1 MAAGAV
7 GARSRRK
14 GVAVASLIPDPNLGP
29 IPGPIPGSIP
39 ARTPMSAQDA
49 LWLTMDRPNNL
60 MIIDGVLILAHTP
73 GCQAVLDVV
82 RTRVSDRF
90 PVYRRTPVRAGTG
103 WSWQDDPDFDVTRHV
118 RPARLTEPADL
129 AALQRFMSVQR
140 ANSLP
145 RNRPLWIVFVIDRVL
160 LDDGTIGS
168 AVVCRFHH
176 AMADGVRLTQVMLS
190 MCDSAA
196 QRTGSRPAVGA
207 VVSRRSAGGGITLPL
222 SLPSPV
228 SDAVGMTLDAA
239 KAMRNGVAG
248 LVNLTGRVTGGVA
261 RGVLGAAA
269 HTVAH
274 PVDTVSA
281 LPAAVTAAPRIAWYL
296 ARYGMD
302 TVDDG
307 LEFAVH
313 PGRLVDALALLGDED
328 NRAVNDV
335 SSVTKLLL
343 SDSSPT
349 VWSGT
354 PGRAKAIAWSA
365 PLSLPD
371 IKAVSRSQGATVNDV
386 LLAAVAGGVQ
396 RYLGLHHG
404 RAREIQWLVPVNLKP
419 FADNLPE
426 ELGNYFALVMLPM
439 PLGVADRSAR
449 IRQMRSQM
457 QRIKHSD
464 EAVMTFGLQRAMS
477 VSPGQVQ
484 FFLTNFFAN
493 KTVGVLTNVPGPTEL
508 LNFAGSPVVQIVG
521 FAPCSGD
528 QPIAATIFSYNDT
541 VTIGFATD
549 AGLIPDPEV
558 LVDLV
563 AREATAMQ
571 SLLVS
576 REGA

>member
-1 MAAGAV
+1 MA
-7 GARSRRK
+7 SRI
-14 GVAVASLIPDPNLGP
+14 SDLIPV
-29 IPGPIPGSIP
+29 
-39 ARTPMSAQDA
+39 RTPMSAQDA
-49 LWLTMDRPNNL
+49 LWLTMDRTNNL

-73 GCQAVLDVV
+73 GYQAVLDVV

-90 PVYRRTPVRAGTG
+90 PVYRRTPVRSRTG
-103 WSWQDDPDFDVTRHV
+103 WSWRDDPGFDVSRHV
-118 RPARLTEPADL
+118 RPAELAEPADL
-129 AALQRFMSVQR
+129 TSLQRFMSEQR
-140 ANSLP
+140 AKSLP
-145 RNRPLWIVFVIDRVL
+145 RNRPLWVVFVIDRVL

-190 MCDSAA
+190 MCDRPA
-196 QRTGSRPAVGA
+196 QRTSSRPAVGA
-207 VVSRRSAGGGITLPL
+207 VVARRSVASGVTLPFP
-222 SLPSPV
+222 LPSTL
-228 SDAVGMTLDAA
+228 SGALGMTFDAA
-239 KAMRNGVAG
+239 KAVRNGFVGVAD
-248 LVNLTGRVTGGVA
+248 LTARITGGVA
-261 RGVLGAAA
+261 RGVLGAAVQ
-269 HTVAH
+269 TVTD
-274 PVDTVSA
+274 PVGTVSA
-281 LPAAVTAAPRIAWYL
+281 LPAAVAAAPRIAWYL
-296 ARYGMD
+296 TRYGVE

-307 LEFAVH
+307 LDFAIH

-328 NRAVNDV
+328 NRAVNDI

-349 VWSGT
+349 VWSGK
-354 PGRAKAIAWSA
+354 PGQPKAIAWSA
-365 PLSLPD
+365 PLSLPN

-386 LLAAVAGGVQ
+386 LLAAVAGGVE
-396 RYLGLHHG
+396 RYLGLHHV

-439 PLGVADRSAR
+439 PLGVADRPTR

-457 QRIKHSD
+457 ERIKHSD

-493 KTVGVLTNVPGPTEL
+493 KTVGVLTNVPGPTGL
-508 LNFAGSPVVQIVG
+508 LSLAGSPVVQIVG

-528 QPIAATIFSYNDT
+528 QPLAATIFSYNGT

-549 AGLIPDPEV
+549 AGLVPDPEV
-558 LVDLV
+558 LVELV
-563 AREATAMQ
+563 AQEVTAMQ
-571 SLLVS
+571 SLLIN

>member
-1 MAAGAV
+1 
-7 GARSRRK
+7 
-14 GVAVASLIPDPNLGP
+14 
-29 IPGPIPGSIP
+29 
-39 ARTPMSAQDA
+39 MSAQDA

-73 GCQAVLDVV
+73 GYQAVLDVV

-90 PVYRRTPVRAGTG
+90 PVYRRTPVRSGTG
-103 WSWQDDPDFDVTRHV
+103 WAWRDDPGFDVTRHV
-118 RPARLTEPADL
+118 QSARLAEPADL
-129 AALQRFMSVQR
+129 TSLQRFMSEQR
-140 ANSLP
+140 AKSLP

-190 MCDSAA
+190 MCDRPA
-196 QRTGSRPAVGA
+196 QRTGSGPAVGA
-207 VVSRRSAGGGITLPL
+207 VVSRRSAGSGLALPFP
-222 SLPSPV
+222 LPSPV
-228 SDAVGMTLDAA
+228 SDALGMTLDAA
-239 KAMRNGVAG
+239 QAVRTGVVGAAD
-248 LVNLTGRVTGGVA
+248 LTARLTGGVA
-261 RGVLGAAA
+261 RGVLGAVLRAVTDPVG
-269 HTVAH
+269 TVTA
-274 PVDTVSA
+274 V
-281 LPAAVTAAPRIAWYL
+281 PAAVAAAPRIAWWL
-296 ARYGMD
+296 TRHGVE
-302 TVDDG
+302 TVDEG
-307 LEFAVH
+307 LEFAIH

-343 SDSSPT
+343 SGSSPT
-349 VWSGT
+349 VWSGK
-354 PGRAKAIAWSA
+354 PGQPKAIAWSA

-386 LLAAVAGGVQ
+386 LLAVVAGGVQ
-396 RYLGLHHG
+396 RYLALHHG

-439 PLGVADRSAR
+439 PLGGADQPTR
-449 IRQMRSQM
+449 IRQMRSEM
-457 QRIKHSD
+457 ERIKHSD

-493 KTVGVLTNVPGPTEL
+493 KTVGVLTNVPGPTGL
-508 LNFAGSPVVQIVG
+508 LSLAGSPVVQIVG

-549 AGLIPDPEV
+549 AGLVPDPEV
-558 LVDLV
+558 LVDFV
-563 AREATAMQ
+563 AQEAAAMP
-571 SLLVS
+571 SLLIS